1 MTVKHVLLIIT
12 LILAMSA
19 ASLETAAA
27 GAGDDDETWSASIPL
42 DSPAPQHAEYLEKVR
57 SAIKAKWSFPCVKN
71 EQTRQC
77 EYKTTELVAE
87 FGIRKDGALAFVNV
101 LKSSGFQI
109 YDDYAVNA
117 VKQAAP
123 FPPIPDTLS
132 AKNVPIR
139 ATFRYVVE
147 SSREKILKQGDNP

>member
-1 MTVKHVLLIIT
+1 C
-12 LILAMSA
+12 ARPSRRNGACRASRMSRR
-19 ASLETAAA
+19 
-27 GAGDDDETWSASIPL
+27 DSANTRRRSS
-42 DSPAPQHAEYLEKVR
+42 SP
-57 SAIKAKWSFPCVKN
+57 S
-71 EQTRQC
+71 
-77 EYKTTELVAE
+77 

-147 SSREKILKQGDNP
+147 SSLEKILKQGDNP